1 MENVMTMTNGFA
13 EMNIV
18 ELCDTNGGE
27 KSVLEKACN
36 AIGAAAHYTYG
47 FAKDYKN
54 FGSNWK
60 TGFNEIR
67 SWF

>member
-1 MENVMTMTNGFA
+1 MENVMTNGFTELSEN
-13 EMNIV
+13 EMLDI
-18 ELCDTNGGE
+18 DGG
-27 KSVLEKACN
+27 KSALEETCN

-47 FAKDYKN
+47 FAKDIKN

-60 TGFNEIR
+60 TGFNEIC